1 MRLAEAAYD
10 LPTVASVS
18 ATRVRSLFRMSTG
31 HGVQGSEK
39 VNDSPL
45 RCRQNLRSGLCR
57 IVMLSVGL
65 LLGLVVLPWSG
76 LLVAQD
82 GRKAKFSVQPVY
94 PELARKNNIQGT
106 ARLQVLVAA
115 DGSIKDIK
123 VLGGSP
129 LLVQAAVDAV
139 KKWKFEAASTE
150 TTMVLKFEF
159 KP

>member
-1 MRLAEAAYD
+1 
-10 LPTVASVS
+10 
-18 ATRVRSLFRMSTG
+18 
-31 HGVQGSEK
+31 
-39 VNDSPL
+39 
-45 RCRQNLRSGLCR
+45 
-57 IVMLSVGL
+57 MLSVGL